1 MVVVVILPP
10 AALWRASAADVVGP
24 TTTPYWPQKE
34 KEMDVVSSQLN
45 IDR

>member
-10 AALWRASAADVVGP
+10 PALWRASAADVVGP
-24 TTTPYWPQKE
+24 TTTPYWPQK